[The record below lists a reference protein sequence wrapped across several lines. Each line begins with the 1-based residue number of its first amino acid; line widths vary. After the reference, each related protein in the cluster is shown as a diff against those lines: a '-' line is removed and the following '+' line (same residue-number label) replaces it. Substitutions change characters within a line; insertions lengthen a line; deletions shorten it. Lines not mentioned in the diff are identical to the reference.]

1 MPSLIAFGRRWT
13 VGSDDLVLPGAVLF
27 YVHLLELTVLGIL
40 LGILEWD
47 RSDTCVLLLWQYV
60 IGYEGLF
67 VVCMMVE
74 FYICFL
80 ATRGSILDTTARAP
94 MQYVLYFRLFLVLVE
109 TGWLCTGITWLARY
123 YQTCPVDQAKD
134 VMLGLVISNWC
145 LLALMMVTIWC
156 TYDAAGRSWVKMKK
170 YQRSMREAESR
181 AARLHY
187 KRSGSRSRNW
197 RQRKVIRAYQD
208 SWDNRCRVLFC
219 CMGNSDRNRNSFAD
233 IARLLSDFFR
243 DLDVVP
249 SDVVAGLVLLRKFQ
263 KIERELIV
271 KQRKNDTY
279 EFLSGVP
286 VTPRTKF
293 LSLTEDGDL
302 GHFQL
307 AIHYMHFAL
316 AAYGWPMFLVDS
328 STQFCQLCTRLQCC
342 CCFPCGTRHEDMA
355 TVIEDNCCRCNY
367 AALSRMLILGEIE
380 VVYATFHVDVGET
393 PFFVALDY
401 TKRKIV
407 ISIRGTLSMKDV
419 LTDLNAEGEVL
430 PLSPP
435 REDWFGHKGMVQAAE
450 YIRKKLQ
457 EEDIIACARAK
468 NTSRGTHHFGLTLV
482 GHSLGAGTAA
492 ILAIL
497 LKQDYPDL
505 MCFSFG
511 PPGGLLSMP
520 AQQYTQ
526 EFITSVVVGK
536 DVVPRIGLRQM
547 ESLRADLINAIKRS
561 VDPKWKTI
569 ACSVMCCGCGS
580 TPTSAANL
588 EAGGCISEYQRDKD
602 RARAQ
607 TIVPSDS
614 SIALTL
620 HRPLYPPGRIIHV
633 VRHHPNKGEQKYE
646 TSWRQVL
653 SKREPVYQALWAG
666 PCDFDEVLISPVMIQ
681 DHMPDN
687 MLRALN
693 KVVTTLGPAKPQR
706 LVSGHASST
715 EVSSEAAREHQT
727 IEIQELELQE
737 QEMRALLSPSSPTR
751 YHLGNLAGTPP
762 HRLCLETSFT
772 SLQSPTDI
780 PQAGREL
787 SVDSRG
793 IPWEYVSLASELL
806 NTPRPED
813 GKPPSRWDDS
823 RTAPLATPE
832 TLSEASTSSP
842 PSPVV
847 PAPRPMRRTPKIP
860 GNLSTAADDLK
871 NNLHYA
877 MLSAKNYFL
886 RTGEHAGGSN
896 NGSSSGNSEASY
908 ESARS
913 LAAAGLPPPV
923 PRRRDS
929 VIVRRE
935 QRTCT
940 AACCRDDLSENSS
953 THTSSHSSRV
963 SRTSHHVQVEFNEEE
978 TGSSL
983 DFYEA
988 KDPSGQRDSSN
999 DVFLSVR
1006 SSPEC
1011 KGLMAPA
1018 TDLGAEWKKGI
1029 DATGVGG
1036 DASLPLLRGLS
1047 PTPTPGQHNS
1057 PFFNAKRKKY
1067 VYPITLVGRGES
1079 SV

>member
-1 MPSLIAFGRRWT
+1 MPSLIAFGRRWR
-13 VGSDDLVLPGAVLF
+13 VGSDDLVLPGASLF
-27 YVHLLELTVLGIL
+27 CLHVFELTVLGVL

-47 RSDTCVLLLWQYV
+47 RSVPCIFLLWEYM
-60 IGYEGLF
+60 IGYEVLF
-67 VVCMMVE
+67 VVCILVE

-80 ATRGSILDTTARAP
+80 ATRGSILDTTARAS
-94 MQYVLYFRLFLVLVE
+94 MQYFLYIRLFMVLVE
-109 TGWLCTGITWLARY
+109 IGWLCAGVTWLARY

-181 AARLHY
+181 GARLHY
-187 KRSGSRSRNW
+187 KRSGSRNRNW

-208 SWDNRCRVLFC
+208 SWDNRCRLLFC

-316 AAYGWPMFLVDS
+316 AAYGWPMFLVGP
-328 STQFCQLCTRLQCC
+328 STELCHLCTRLQCC
-342 CCFPCGTRHEDMA
+342 CCCFPCGARHEDEA
-355 TVIEDNCCRCNY
+355 TIIEDNCCRCNY
-367 AALSRMLILGEIE
+367 AALSRMLDLGEIE

-401 TKRKIV
+401 TKKKIV
-407 ISIRGTLSMKDV
+407 VSIRGTISMKDV

-457 EEDIIACARAK
+457 EEDIIARARAK
-468 NTSRGTHHFGLTLV
+468 DHSRGTHQFGLTLV

-607 TIVPSDS
+607 TVVPSDS

-646 TSWRQVL
+646 THWRQML

-693 KVVTTLGPAKPQR
+693 KVVACRDRGCAEAGAAATATAGVDAAAGIAVVDAAAATELVGPV
-706 LVSGHASST
+706 LD
-715 EVSSEAAREHQT
+715 HQPHVVVLHHQGT
-727 IEIQELELQE
+727 
-737 QEMRALLSPSSPTR
+737 PDTR
-751 YHLGNLAGTPP
+751 YATAP
-762 HRLCLETSFT
+762 F
-772 SLQSPTDI
+772 
-780 PQAGREL
+780 
-787 SVDSRG
+787 SRHDTR
-793 IPWEYVSLASELL
+793 S
-806 NTPRPED
+806 N
-813 GKPPSRWDDS
+813 RWDDPT
-823 RTAPLATPE
+823 RMAPLATPE

-877 MLSAKNYFL
+877 MLSAKNYF
-886 RTGEHAGGSN
+886 RRTTGEHTEGSN

-913 LAAAGLPPPV
+913 LTAAGLPPPV

-953 THTSSHSSRV
+953 TQTSSHSSRV
-963 SRTSHHVQVEFNEEE
+963 SHTSHHVQVEFNEEE
-978 TGSSL
+978 NDTNGSSL

-988 KDPSGQRDSSN
+988 KGSSCQRDSSN

-1018 TDLGAEWKKGI
+1018 TDLGAEWKKRL
-1029 DATGVGG
+1029 DTTGVSG

-1047 PTPTPGQHNS
+1047 PTPTPVQHSS

>member
-1 MPSLIAFGRRWT
+1 MPSLVAFGRRWR
-13 VGSDDLVLPGAVLF
+13 VGSDDLLLPGAGLLC
-27 YVHLLELTVLGIL
+27 VHLFELTVLGVL

-47 RSDTCVLLLWQYV
+47 RSIPCILLLWDYV
-60 IGYEGLF
+60 IGYEALF
-67 VVCMMVE
+67 MACLVVE
-74 FYICFL
+74 FSICFL
-80 ATRGSILDTTARAP
+80 ATRGSILDTAARAP
-94 MQYVLYFRLFLVLVE
+94 MQHILYIRLFLLLVE
-109 TGWLCTGITWLARY
+109 CGWLGAGLTWLTY
-123 YQTCPVDQAKD
+123 YYHICPVDQAKD
-134 VMLGLVISNWC
+134 VMLGLVASNCC
-145 LLALMMVTIWC
+145 LMTLMMATVWC

-170 YQRSMREAESR
+170 YQRSMREAELR
-181 AARLHY
+181 GARLHY
-187 KRSGSRSRNW
+187 KRSGSRNRNW

-208 SWDNRCRVLFC
+208 SWDNRCRLLFC

-293 LSLTEDGDL
+293 LSMTEDGDL

-316 AAYGWPMFLVDS
+316 AAYGWPMFVVNP
-328 STQFCQLCTRLQCC
+328 STELCQLCTRLRC
-342 CCFPCGTRHEDMA
+342 CCFPCGAHEDEA
-355 TVIEDNCCRCNY
+355 TIVEDNCCRCNY
-367 AALSRMLILGEIE
+367 AALSSMLDLGEIE
-380 VVYATFHVDVGET
+380 VVYSTFHVDVGET

-401 TKRKIV
+401 TKKKV
-407 ISIRGTLSMKDV
+407 VVSIRGTLSMKDV

-435 REDWFGHKGMVQAAE
+435 REDWLGHKGMVQAAE
-450 YIRKKLQ
+450 YIRKKLL
-457 EEDIIACARAK
+457 EEGIIARALAK
-468 NTSRGTHHFGLTLV
+468 DTSRGTHQFGLTLV

-497 LKQDYPDL
+497 LKQEYPDL
-505 MCFSFG
+505 VCFSFG

-602 RARAQ
+602 QARAQ
-607 TIVPSDS
+607 TVVPSDS

-633 VRHHPNKGEQKYE
+633 VRHHPNKDEQKYE
-646 TSWRQVL
+646 TRWRQML
-653 SKREPVYQALWAG
+653 KKHEPVYQALWAG

-693 KVVTTLGPAKPQR
+693 KVLACRDRDRDRGYAEGGAVLGATDTDIA
-706 LVSGHASST
+706 VIDTASSDLSGSALADQGLPSHVLVLHHHQAAPAADGAPHVT
-715 EVSSEAAREHQT
+715 AAACSSR
-727 IEIQELELQE
+727 
-737 QEMRALLSPSSPTR
+737 RDTR
-751 YHLGNLAGTPP
+751 
-762 HRLCLETSFT
+762 F
-772 SLQSPTDI
+772 
-780 PQAGREL
+780 GRRH
-787 SVDSRG
+787 D
-793 IPWEYVSLASELL
+793 
-806 NTPRPED
+806 
-813 GKPPSRWDDS
+813 WDE

-832 TLSEASTSSP
+832 TLSEASSSP
-842 PSPVV
+842 PSPV

-877 MLSAKNYFL
+877 MLSARNYFL
-886 RTGEHAGGSN
+886 RTGEHAGSN
-896 NGSSSGNSEASY
+896 NGGGSDNSSSGNSEASY

-929 VIVRRE
+929 VTVRRE
-935 QRTCT
+935 QRMCT

-953 THTSSHSSRV
+953 TRTSSHSSRN
-963 SRTSHHVQVEFNEEE
+963 SHTSHHRVQVELYEEGND
-978 TGSSL
+978 TNGSSL

-988 KDPSGQRDSSN
+988 KGSSGQRGSSN

-1018 TDLGAEWKKGI
+1018 TDLGAEWKKRF
-1029 DATGVGG
+1029 DATAG

-1047 PTPTPGQHNS
+1047 PTPTTGQHNS
-1057 PFFNAKRKKY
+1057 PFFSAKRKKY